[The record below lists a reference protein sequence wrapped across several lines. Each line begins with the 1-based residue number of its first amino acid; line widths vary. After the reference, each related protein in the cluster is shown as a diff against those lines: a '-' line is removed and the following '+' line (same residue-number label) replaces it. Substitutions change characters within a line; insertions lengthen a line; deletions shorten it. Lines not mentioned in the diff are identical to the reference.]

1 MTSFWY
7 RMPTGPISLK
17 SVAYY
22 VNRENFKT
30 IPEFFLIG
38 SVCDNAIRVCAVG
51 SVSLDMED
59 VAVSFWSGNSSF
71 GNFRFFARFG
81 PFPEPLVSGGA
92 RSFPVRF

>member
-1 MTSFWY
+1 
-7 RMPTGPISLK
+7 MPTGPISLK

-22 VNRENFKT
+22 VNSEKFKT

-38 SVCDNAIRVCAVG
+38 CVCDKANRVCAVG

-59 VAVSFWSGNSSF
+59 VAVSFWSDNSSF

-81 PFPEPLVSGGA
+81 PFPDSLVSGDT